1 MLNRVQMAAYE
12 LIQSDARFIYALTDM
27 LRNAKDIE
35 TNYILMSQPYIGVF
49 ADGAEQWCRKVGLQA
64 PQFNANE
71 KEYYTILRGRHK
83 LYELS
88 YEEYASLL
96 MEKFHESEKYFYSIR
111 TLREKILGYYNVGVD
126 FCEGEF
132 CGNTIL
138 CALYTPF
145 SFLGNANAGIWMK
158 NISVIAGELAGFFE
172 CNELPVYK
180 YKTELNIEP
189 RDFHFFNYCPLK
201 KKSES
206 AFLLFSVL
214 CTINYIVCFIDKFF
228 EEEIPQKFKFAY
240 LQYYYLC
247 DFVKE
252 INIHNNFSLRL
263 DNSLQDRKFRNCL
276 AHYGLGQYLCEDEI
290 IEDDILKGLTK
301 KAFDMKYD
309 EAKAFIYTELKSL
322 TAQIKS
328 VIF

>member
-1 MLNRVQMAAYE
+1 MLNKVQKAAYE

-27 LRNAKDIE
+27 LRNAEDIE

-64 PQFNANE
+64 PKFSATE

-88 YEEYASLL
+88 YEEYTSLL
-96 MEKFHESEKYFYSIR
+96 MEKFYESEKYFYSIR
-111 TLREKILGYYNVGVD
+111 RLREKILGYNNVGVD
-126 FCEGEF
+126 LCEGEF

-172 CNELPVYK
+172 CNELPVYR
-180 YKTELNIEP
+180 YKTDLDIKP
-189 RDFHFFNYCPLK
+189 RDFHFFKYCPLK
-201 KKSES
+201 KKNEL

-214 CTINYIVCFIDKFF
+214 CTINYVICFIDKYF

-252 INIHNNFSLRL
+252 INMHNNLWLTL

-290 IEDDILKGLTK
+290 IENDILKGLTK
-301 KAFDMKYD
+301 KAFDMEYD
-309 EAKAFIYTELKSL
+309 EAKAFIYIELKSL
-322 TAQIKS
+322 TSQIKS